1 MQKSVNITNVNA
13 LYCVL
18 FSAVSIAWLKMPNDQ
33 HKQSVDIWKKIFFLI
48 YKFYKKF
55 IKFI

>member
-13 LYCVL
+13 LCCVL

-33 HKQSVDIWKKIFFLI
+33 HKESVDIWEKSFFLNMNKI
-48 YKFYKKF
+48 HRN
-55 IKFI
+55 